1 MDYDIVTD
9 HGNEALKMITIV
21 DHVEYFNDFLR
32 EQSVRHFKFHNKEEL
47 RQAFIDHIT
56 KGKKDKSMNLEK
68 ISIEDFF
75 DTLDSIVTHHR
86 FMARSKATKM
96 IYKNSRKHRGMGSI
110 IKHTKNPGVNNEK
123 MIPIVKLGS
132 GITGFDTSGDGIVDA
147 LDTNRDG
154 IIDTKLLD
162 TTGDGVL
169 DTTVILESGKTS
181 VVS

>member
-1 MDYDIVTD
+1 
-9 HGNEALKMITIV
+9 
-21 DHVEYFNDFLR
+21 
-32 EQSVRHFKFHNKEEL
+32 
-47 RQAFIDHIT
+47 
-56 KGKKDKSMNLEK
+56 
-68 ISIEDFF
+68 
-75 DTLDSIVTHHR
+75 
-86 FMARSKATKM
+86 MARSKATKM
-96 IYKNSRKHRGMGSI
+96 VYKNSRKHRGMGSI
-110 IKHTKNPGVNNEK
+110 IKHTKHPGVNNEK